1 MVSRETDMESLSDE
15 ELRTIALFKERALDL
30 MESQKKYQNIPMSSY
45 SRNPDTRVE
54 SFQANAPDIDHII
67 ILSTK
72 FRFFFAD
79 KEPTQFETVANLLRN
94 KAKDEWA
101 RNYIDRVKL
110 WYKESMKSTD
120 TTGSLG
126 HPVKNREIINIW
138 FNSRFFH
145 SDLSKRSKLDNIHQS
160 VGEGAS
166 LFQLYLAIVKCS
178 TNIQYLYSVVHK
190 LQDDNQCLCTP
201 NHHFRLK
208 KSSKKD
214 AVSGASS

>member
-1 MVSRETDMESLSDE
+1 MVSRETDMEPLSDR
-15 ELRTIALFKERALDL
+15 ELKIITLFKERAIDL
-30 MESQKKYQNIPMSSY
+30 SEFQKKYQNIPMSSY
-45 SRNPDTRVE
+45 SQNPDTRID
-54 SFQANAPDIDHII
+54 SFQANTPDVDHII
-67 ILSTK
+67 ILATK

-120 TTGSLG
+120 TTGNLG
-126 HPVKNREIINIW
+126 YPVTNREILNLW

-145 SDLSKRSKLDNIHQS
+145 SDVPKRSKLDGIHQT
-160 VGEGAS
+160 VGESAS

-178 TNIQYLYSVVHK
+178 TNIGYLYSVVHK
-190 LQDDNQCLCTP
+190 LQGDNQCLCTP
-201 NHHFRLK
+201 NHHFRLN